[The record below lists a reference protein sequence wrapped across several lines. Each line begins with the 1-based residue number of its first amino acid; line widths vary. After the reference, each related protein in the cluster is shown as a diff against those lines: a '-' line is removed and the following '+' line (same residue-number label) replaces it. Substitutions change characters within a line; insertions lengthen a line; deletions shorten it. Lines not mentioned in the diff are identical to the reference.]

1 MRDFY
6 EETTI
11 SSSKVALDS
20 LKLPKSKINTW
31 LYSKNDTIERIEKD
45 PYSFLEFVLSKTPL
59 FLFFFAP
66 FFALSF
72 WLLYARRSC
81 TYMEHLVLIF
91 HVFSFVFLVMLILAI
106 PEIFIDMK
114 IIFGLFFGIIA
125 PFYFYK
131 ALRNFYK
138 QSRLKTIIKFVILNV
153 VFIIGATV
161 AASLFFVATAATY

>member
-1 MRDFY
+1 
-6 EETTI
+6 
-11 SSSKVALDS
+11 
-20 LKLPKSKINTW
+20 
-31 LYSKNDTIERIEKD
+31 
-45 PYSFLEFVLSKTPL
+45 
-59 FLFFFAP
+59 
-66 FFALSF
+66 
-72 WLLYARRSC
+72 
-81 TYMEHLVLIF
+81 
-91 HVFSFVFLVMLILAI
+91 MLILAI